1 MGREIGGDLADARH
15 RNDAPETLTLDYN
28 PWAPGRAII
37 AVVTVTEPAHCE
49 WCGREIALSPRGRR
63 RKYCDQTCR
72 QRAYEHRKAGAPGES
87 GSGAGA
93 MAGSG
98 EAASART
105 TGAGMSGARLSAL
118 RDGLFELRCAAEDVE
133 TAVSEGADTGEVAAM
148 CRELVIKARELEHF
162 S

>member
-1 MGREIGGDLADARH
+1 M
-15 RNDAPETLTLDYN
+15 
-28 PWAPGRAII
+28 
-37 AVVTVTEPAHCE
+37 TVTEPAHCE

-87 GSGAGA
+87 GSGAGS
-93 MAGSG
+93 SG
-98 EAASART
+98 DAS
-105 TGAGMSGARLSAL
+105 MSDERLSAL

-133 TAVSEGADTGEVAAM
+133 TAVSEGADAGEVAAM

-162 S
+162 R

>member
-37 AVVTVTEPAHCE
+37 AVVTVTEPA
-49 WCGREIALSPRGRR
+49 RR

-162 S
+162 R